1 MPVRIPAARRSEVL
15 FFGAAGATA
24 LAPFYMMMPGA
35 SERVAAQTAHWA
47 PRWERNITFF
57 KSPVERGVQRI
68 APPVERTVK
77 RTVARMPMEKVA
89 TGTHRR
95 ISNGVARAG
104 KNLHELHL

>member
-1 MPVRIPAARRSEVL
+1 MPVRIPAPRRSEIL

-24 LAPFYMMMPGA
+24 FAPFYMMMPGA

-68 APPVERTVK
+68 SPHAERTVK
-77 RTVARMPMEKVA
+77 KTVARVPMEKMA

-104 KNLHELHL
+104 RNL

>member
-1 MPVRIPAARRSEVL
+1 MPVRIPAAARSEIL
-15 FFGAAGATA
+15 FFAGAGATA
-24 LAPFYMMMPGA
+24 FAPFYMMMPGA
-35 SERVAAQTAHWA
+35 SERVAAQTTKWA

-68 APPVERTVK
+68 SPHAERTVK
-77 RTVARMPMEKVA
+77 KTVERVPMEKMA

-104 KNLHELHL
+104 RNL